1 MSGGMNGFE
10 RFLAKFLPK
19 DAPVTI
25 AGAGRFT
32 EVKRASSWLLGIIV
46 AVFVVLLL
54 WAGLAEVETVTRAE
68 GKVIPSAR
76 LQVVQSLE
84 GGIVQSV
91 LVKQGQNVEQGAVLA
106 TLSAAQF
113 GSDLNTRSQQMYAA
127 MARVA
132 RFKAMAEGH
141 EPRFEASLKTV
152 GAEFVANELA
162 AYLSKKGE
170 QEAQLA
176 VLEAQVIQRR
186 KEFEEAQVALQT
198 YRKTLAIAQDE
209 RSLVARMVERG
220 LEPKLELIR
229 LERAIADAEG
239 RAAGAA
245 VSMERAQSAIAETES
260 RKQAASRQFRAEALA
275 ELNKSLAELRAL
287 QESMPALQD
296 KVDRAEL
303 KAPVAGVVNRI
314 LVTTLGGVI
323 KPGEPVFEVVP
334 VDDQL
339 VVEAMV
345 DPKDIAFVHIGQGAK
360 VKITAYD
367 YSIFG
372 AMDGQVTQI
381 SPDAVPVG
389 DKGQT
394 FYQVRIETNAKT
406 IDSLGKKLPI
416 LPGMQAQVDI
426 VTGSRTILQY
436 LTKPLVGVKEN
447 AFRER

>member
-1 MSGGMNGFE
+1 
-10 RFLAKFLPK
+10 
-19 DAPVTI
+19 
-25 AGAGRFT
+25 
-32 EVKRASSWLLGIIV
+32 
-46 AVFVVLLL
+46 
-54 WAGLAEVETVTRAE
+54 
-68 GKVIPSAR
+68 
-76 LQVVQSLE
+76 
-84 GGIVQSV
+84 
-91 LVKQGQNVEQGAVLA
+91 
-106 TLSAAQF
+106 
-113 GSDLNTRSQQMYAA
+113 
-127 MARVA
+127 
-132 RFKAMAEGH
+132 
-141 EPRFEASLKTV
+141 
-152 GAEFVANELA
+152 LA

>member
-1 MSGGMNGFE
+1 MNGFE

-19 DAPVTI
+19 DTPVTI

-32 EVKRASSWLLGIIV
+32 EVKRASGWLLGVIV
-46 AVFVVLLL
+46 TVFVALFL
-54 WAGLAEVETVTRAE
+54 WAALAEVETVTRAQ

-91 LVKQGQNVEQGAVLA
+91 LVKQGQTVPQGAVLA

-113 GSDLNTRSQQMYAA
+113 GADLNTRSQQMYAL

-132 RFKAMAEGH
+132 RFKALAEGH
-141 EPRFEASLKTV
+141 EPRFEASV
-152 GAEFVANELA
+152 RSAGAEFVANELA

-176 VLEAQVIQRR
+176 VLDAQVTQRR

-198 YRKTLAIAQDE
+198 NRKTLAIAQDE
-209 RSLVARMVERG
+209 RSIVARMVERG
-220 LEPKLELIR
+220 LEPKQELIR

-239 RAAGAA
+239 RASGAA
-245 VSMERAQSAIAETES
+245 VTMERAKSAIAETES
-260 RKQAASRQFRAEALA
+260 RKQAATRQFRAEALA

-287 QESMPALQD
+287 EESMPALQD

-303 KAPVAGVVNRI
+303 KAPVSGVVNRV
-314 LVTTLGGVI
+314 LVTTVGGVI

-345 DPKDIAFVHIGQGAK
+345 DPKDIAFVHIDQLAK

-367 YSIFG
+367 YSIYG
-372 AMDGQVTQI
+372 AMDGRVTQI

-406 IDSLGKKLPI
+406 IDSLGQKLPI
-416 LPGMQAQVDI
+416 LPGMQAQIDI
-426 VTGSRTILQY
+426 VTGSKTILQY
-436 LTKPLVGVKEN
+436 ITKPLVGVKEN